1 MRHVI
6 TLLVENE
13 FGVLTRIAGLFSGR
27 GFNIESLC
35 VAETLDPT
43 VSTMTIVTRGDDQI
57 IEQVLKQ
64 LNKLISVIKVVDLI
78 EKDFVEREMVLV
90 KVSATPETRE
100 EILRVVDI
108 FRGKV
113 IDVGAKT
120 YTIEVTGDE
129 KKINAL
135 LALLKPLGIKEL
147 VRTGRVAMIR
157 GSKITTEPGNLD
169 HRTTHCDP
177 SVAARDPRFFI
188 ITGKE
193 QEMKIY
199 YDKDAN
205 LNHLKGKKIAIIGY
219 GSQGHAQAQN
229 LRDSGLNVIVSEM
242 KGTENY
248 QFALR
253 DGFKP
258 ITASEASKQADLIQI
273 LTQDHVQAKLYE
285 KDVKPHLQKGK
296 NPLVL
301 PWVQYS
307 LRPDRPS
314 QRDRC
319 GDDRPERSW
328 PSGAKRISKG
338 SRRPIAWWLS
348 IRIFQR
354 RPSRPPWP
362 MPKASAPLEPV

>member
-57 IEQVLKQ
+57 LEQVIKQ

-90 KVSATPETRE
+90 KVSANPETRE

-113 IDVGAKT
+113 IDVGSKT

-129 KKINAL
+129 KKMNAL

-157 GSKITTEPGNLD
+157 GSKITTEP
-169 HRTTHCDP
+169 P
-177 SVAARDPRFFI
+177 
-188 ITGKE
+188 
-193 QEMKIY
+193 
-199 YDKDAN
+199 
-205 LNHLKGKKIAIIGY
+205 
-219 GSQGHAQAQN
+219 
-229 LRDSGLNVIVSEM
+229 
-242 KGTENY
+242 
-248 QFALR
+248 
-253 DGFKP
+253 
-258 ITASEASKQADLIQI
+258 
-273 LTQDHVQAKLYE
+273 
-285 KDVKPHLQKGK
+285 
-296 NPLVL
+296 
-301 PWVQYS
+301 
-307 LRPDRPS
+307 
-314 QRDRC
+314 
-319 GDDRPERSW
+319 
-328 PSGAKRISKG
+328 
-338 SRRPIAWWLS
+338 
-348 IRIFQR
+348 
-354 RPSRPPWP
+354 
-362 MPKASAPLEPV
+362 